1 MASTVIIIRG
11 PLGVGKSTISMQL
24 ATKLS
29 GLYVPLDDVV
39 DRLGLDKVPPDAECI
54 PANSFLTAIR
64 SILPQLKHAMARGQ
78 VAIIDACFYHKEMI
92 ELLESHFPG
101 KLVTVTLEAPL
112 DVCITRD
119 REREKSHGVYAAR
132 AVHMLVSRFSAGT
145 RIDATQPI
153 EAIIAKII
161 ALLPDNA

>member
-1 MASTVIIIRG
+1 MASKVIIIRG

-24 ATKLS
+24 ATQLS
-29 GLYVPLDDVV
+29 GLYIPLDDVV

-64 SILPQLKHAMARGQ
+64 SVLPQLKHAMARGQ
-78 VAIIDACFYHKEMI
+78 VAIVDAGFYHREMIDA
-92 ELLESHFPG
+92 LESHFPG
-101 KLVTVTLEAPL
+101 KVVTVTLDAPL
-112 DVCITRD
+112 DVCIMRD
-119 REREKSHGVYAAR
+119 REREKSLGEDSAR

-145 RIDATQPI
+145 RIDATQPK

-161 ALLPDNA
+161 ALLSEHA